1 MDAWRQPPLVWGQWP
16 YHRQV
21 ASSWARSTDIPKDP
35 LSVGQSGGRADALGT
50 PGCQCARWGEC
61 WQARWPGH
69 HPGSQGTN
77 SARDPVGVLHC
88 CSHGVCE
95 ITGDGR
101 RPACE
106 ARSPAVEVQWWWPIL
121 ERDAGVDA
129 GDGGGDPSALS
140 TGQSSAAVPVG
151 RLSRAWG
158 AGRGRG
164 GGGSSERR
172 PGRNPGVNASLPN
185 LFEASQ
191 FTLRGIKLDTLPS
204 PALLPQSIT
213 TNAYHCQFRVLARL

>member
-1 MDAWRQPPLVWGQWP
+1 MDAWRQPPPVWGQWP

-35 LSVGQSGGRADALGT
+35 LPVGQSGGRADALGT

-61 WQARWPGH
+61 WQARWPRH

-101 RPACE
+101 RPALDCE
-106 ARSPAVEVQWWWPIL
+106 PPPVLTVTDRYWQEDLQMWASGHGKRL
-121 ERDAGVDA
+121 RGAGV
-129 GDGGGDPSALS
+129 GE
-140 TGQSSAAVPVG
+140 TVG
-151 RLSRAWG
+151 VG
-158 AGRGRG
+158 AG
-164 GGGSSERR
+164 
-172 PGRNPGVNASLPN
+172 N
-185 LFEASQ
+185 LVSC
-191 FTLRGIKLDTLPS
+191 R
-204 PALLPQSIT
+204 
-213 TNAYHCQFRVLARL
+213 

>member
-1 MDAWRQPPLVWGQWP
+1 MHAQACGRHEHAQALAACLAD
-16 YHRQV
+16 
-21 ASSWARSTDIPKDP
+21 
-35 LSVGQSGGRADALGT
+35 SGSRETRLLKLDGPQAAVCAGPRPGRART
-50 PGCQCARWGEC
+50 PGGLARPRDRLAG
-61 WQARWPGH
+61 RPGRASVRM
-69 HPGSQGTN
+69 P
-77 SARDPVGVLHC
+77 D
-88 CSHGVCE
+88 
-95 ITGDGR
+95 
-101 RPACE
+101 CE

-172 PGRNPGVNASLPN
+172 PGRNTGVNASLPN